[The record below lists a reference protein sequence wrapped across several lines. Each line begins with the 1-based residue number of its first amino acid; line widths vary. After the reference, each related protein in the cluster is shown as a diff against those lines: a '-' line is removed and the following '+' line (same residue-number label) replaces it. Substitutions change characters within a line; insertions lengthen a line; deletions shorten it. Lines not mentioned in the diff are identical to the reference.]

1 MFFDFNFVLLKIKI
15 CIKKSFNIGS
25 NVVLKRFTELSG
37 HITVGSNSK
46 LLNCKISGP
55 VFISDY
61 VSIADNTL
69 IKGKYDREVKIGFGT
84 IIGPNCIISCDYHF
98 RHENVVND
106 LLLFNSLPETYH
118 LKKKSVCKDIIIGN
132 HVWIGCNV
140 YIRPGVIIGDF
151 ATIGA
156 NSVVTKNVN
165 DYEVFK

>member
-1 MFFDFNFVLLKIKI
+1 MFYDLNFVLLRLNIIFNKSLKI
-15 CIKKSFNIGS
+15 GR
-25 NVVLKRFTELSG
+25 NVLLKRFTELSG
-37 HITVGSNSK
+37 NITVGSNSK

-55 VFISDY
+55 VCLADY
-61 VSIADNTL
+61 VSVADNTL

-98 RHENVVND
+98 RHENIVND
-106 LLLFNSLPETYH
+106 LLLVDLIPETFH
-118 LKKKSVCKDIIIGN
+118 SMKKDVCKKITIGK

-156 NSVVTKNVN
+156 NSVVTRDVREHEIYK
-165 DYEVFK
+165 